1 MKKLLFTLISISI
14 IVACKKAKLNKQ
26 TTSFADDA
34 TAQAAYKDM
43 GRVMEEVVDDDANGT
58 NRTAAY
64 SFGNCATVTIS
75 PAWADS
81 TFPKTI
87 VVDFGSTN
95 CTGNYGV
102 KRRGKLIATIT
113 DRYRNAG
120 CKITINPQ
128 NYYVNDYKVEG
139 TKIITNLG
147 RNSSGNLEFKVE
159 VNNGKVT
166 DPNGESISWNS
177 TRTNEWIA
185 GENTYFNIC
194 DDIYSITG
202 NANGVNR
209 EGRNYTVTITQ
220 PLIKKICCR
229 WITEGKLEL
238 APDGLKTRKVDFG
251 NGTCDNKATVEIG
264 NKTYNI
270 SMW

>member
-1 MKKLLFTLISISI
+1 MKKLFVIALGITTL
-14 IVACKKAKLNKQ
+14 VACKKAKLNKQ

-34 TAQAAYKDM
+34 TAQAAFKDM
-43 GRVMEEVVDDDANGT
+43 GRVMEEVVDDDGNGT

-87 VVDFGSTN
+87 VVDFGTSN
-95 CTGNYGV
+95 CTDNYGV
-102 KRRGKLIATIT
+102 KRRGKLIATVT
-113 DRYRNAG
+113 DRYRNPG

-128 NYYVNDYKVEG
+128 SYYVNDYKVEG
-139 TKIITNLG
+139 TKIITNKG
-147 RNSSGNLEFKVE
+147 RNSNGNLEFSNE

-166 DPNGESISWNS
+166 NTNGETITWNS

-185 GENTYFNIC
+185 GENTFFNIC
-194 DDIYSITG
+194 DDVYSVTG
-202 NANGVNR
+202 YGNGVNR
-209 EGRNYTVTITQ
+209 EGRSYTVTITE
-220 PLIKKICCR
+220 PLIKSVCCR
-229 WITEGKLEL
+229 WISKGKLEL

-251 NGTCDNKATVEIG
+251 DGTCDNKATVEIG
-264 NKTYNI
+264 NRTYNI